1 MNTRTLPHRH
11 ILHGVVFFTLAL
23 AAACSDSLTAP
34 DLTEPDPG
42 TQQPTDPTTDPD
54 STASQPD
61 STSITRGSV
70 SASGQVEETEDGF
83 KVDGQLTM
91 NLGDTSDVV
100 FHNADVDV
108 QFDAS
113 GRMTGMSG
121 TVEIPSPH
129 RRITFEDPVQAH
141 VGMFT
146 GKYLNE
152 NAKLPILLRDDT
164 EYFVYDVKASYQMN
178 IATGDTGED
187 AVKPIAV
194 RAPLGGRITMIVD
207 YTDPMYFTYGA
218 LDLLGSSG
226 VAWSLHHRLP
236 FKPWN
241 EVENLGA
248 FEGGTERVGSM
259 TIFKILGVEG
269 QLVENEYSEVHLL
282 AEDPFASSLRAGYQA
297 GFNGN
302 GSLDLFVKDVVG
314 IDLPLASVS
323 GGVWSEVSTGDGF
336 QGHLYARGRTT
347 NDYSWWPTF
356 IPARPVTTL
365 DVHSF
370 LKSDGQFDVAL
381 RGEYGWD
388 FPDGRQSMVGEFDL
402 SNDAFTLQ
410 GTMVAGA
417 DQLAVGGV
425 VTKDSTTLYVKPP
438 QVLLDGVQQSV
449 NDEVFTRIA
458 DAQKAWEDLKKAT
471 EDYEIELSLRGLR
484 SSLPTI
490 ADKAKAELSRQ
501 VSNAIAGQKG
511 KLWYSSFKSHMNSA
525 VKPYYRQLDEL
536 KAAASD
542 INDTQA
548 TRDRIEAA
556 LRGLAAKKIFRT
568 TYKYSKPIVGTLYSR
583 KITVR
588 ILSDAQAAKLI
599 EAANNVKYIKETSD
613 RRISMGQ
620 IYDQV
625 HDRALFE
632 RVRNDIK
639 DGVVRISSIDE
650 LGVVCPHGLDKKA
663 FNLYVKISGERY
675 EAGSIPA
682 LTVPELAKRV
692 ADIMVDL
699 L

>member
-1 MNTRTLPHRH
+1 MNTRTLPHRKH
-11 ILHGVVFFTLAL
+11 ILRGVVVFSLA
-23 AAACSDSLTAP
+23 AVAACSDNLTAP
-34 DLTEPDPG
+34 DLQDPDPAG
-42 TQQPTDPTTDPD
+42 GQPPVD
-54 STASQPD
+54 QPSGD

-70 SASGQVEETEDGF
+70 SANGDVKETEDGF
-83 KVDGQLTM
+83 SVDGELTM
-91 NLGDTSDVV
+91 SVGDTSTVV
-100 FHNADVDV
+100 FHNADVQV
-108 QFDAS
+108 HFDAS

-121 TVEIPSPH
+121 TVDIPSPH
-129 RRITFEDPVQAH
+129 KRITFEDPVQAH

-146 GKYLNE
+146 GKVLNE
-152 NAKLPILLRDDT
+152 TADLPILLRDDT
-164 EYFVYDVKASYQMN
+164 NYFVYDVKASYQMN

-194 RAPLGGRITMIVD
+194 RAPLGGRITMIID

-241 EVENLGA
+241 PVEDLGS

-282 AEDPFASSLRAGYQA
+282 QEDPFASSLRAGYQA

-323 GGVWSEVSTGDGF
+323 GGVWSELSTGDGF

-370 LKSDGQFDVAL
+370 LKSDGEFDVAL

-388 FPDGRQSMVGEFDL
+388 FPAGRQSMIGEFDL
-402 SNDAFTLQ
+402 SNEAFTLQ
-410 GTMVAGA
+410 GTMVAA
-417 DQLAVGGV
+417 DDSMSVGGV
-425 VTKDSTTLYVKPP
+425 VTKDATTLYVEPP
-438 QVLLDGVQQSV
+438 QGLLDGVQKQV
-449 NDEVFTRIA
+449 NDEVFSRI
-458 DAQKAWEDLKKAT
+458 DEAQKAWENLQKAT
-471 EDYEIELSLRGLR
+471 EDYEVELSLRGLR
-484 SSLPTI
+484 SSLPAI
-490 ADKAKAELSRQ
+490 ADKAKAELQKRVAS
-501 VSNAIAGQKG
+501 AIAGQKG
-511 KLWYSSFKSHMNSA
+511 KIWYSDFKSHMNSA
-525 VKPYYRQLDEL
+525 VKPYYKQLDEL
-536 KAAASD
+536 KAAAGD
-542 INDTQA
+542 IGDNQVS
-548 TRDRIEAA
+548 RDRIEAA
-556 LRGLAAKKIFRT
+556 LRGLAAKKIFST
-568 TYKYSKPIVGTLYSR
+568 TYKYTKPIVGTLYSR

-588 ILSDAQAAKLI
+588 IMSDAQAAQLVN
-599 EAANNVKYIKETSD
+599 AANNVKYIKETSD
-613 RRISMGQ
+613 RRISMKQ

-625 HDRALFE
+625 DDKALFE

-639 DGVVRISSIDE
+639 DGMIRIRGVE
-650 LGVVCPHGLDKKA
+650 QLGVVIQHGRDKPV
-663 FNLYVKISGERY
+663 FDLYVKIDGERY
-675 EAGSIPA
+675 EAGSIEA
-682 LTVPELAKRV
+682 LTVAELATKV
-692 ADIMVDL
+692 AEIMVDL